1 MAEPFVMKPLDFPS
15 RTFCQVRE
23 RLLVAY
29 YRYSGEAGH
38 SSHFDIVR
46 LSFQSPVLHFIV
58 GFAGVRFAEA
68 DRVQQC
74 D

>member
-1 MAEPFVMKPLDFPS
+1 MAEPFVMKPLDFQS
-15 RTFCQVRE
+15 RTFSQVRE

-46 LSFQSPVLHFIV
+46 LSFQSTVFIV

-68 DRVQQC
+68 DRV
-74 D
+74 

>member
-1 MAEPFVMKPLDFPS
+1 MNG
-15 RTFCQVRE
+15 RTLCNETVGFSVKKLCQVRE

-68 DRVQQC
+68 DRV
-74 D
+74 

>member
-1 MAEPFVMKPLDFPS
+1 M
-15 RTFCQVRE
+15 RE

-38 SSHFDIVR
+38 SSHFDIVS
-46 LSFQSPVLHFIV
+46 LSLAFQSTVLHVIV

-68 DRVQQC
+68 DRV
-74 D
+74 

>member
-46 LSFQSPVLHFIV
+46 LSFQSTVFIV

-68 DRVQQC
+68 DRV
-74 D
+74 

>member
-1 MAEPFVMKPLDFPS
+1 MAEPFVMKLLDFPVKIS
-15 RTFCQVRE
+15 RSFSQVRE

-46 LSFQSPVLHFIV
+46 LSFQSTVFIV

-68 DRVQQC
+68 DRV
-74 D
+74 

>member
-1 MAEPFVMKPLDFPS
+1 MAEPFVMKLLDFPVKIS
-15 RTFCQVRE
+15 RSFSQVRE

-46 LSFQSPVLHFIV
+46 LSFQSTVLHLIV
-58 GFAGVRFAEA
+58 VFAGVRFAEA
-68 DRVQQC
+68 DRV
-74 D
+74 